1 MTDEKKRMIDDQ
13 TKELIDKDILIG
25 AEDKATL
32 LKIISDAEELF
43 SLPLS
48 DVAEE
53 REASWTKYTEYM
65 SNYGK
70 TLGSIKYNFFLTKED
85 YLFLKNV
92 ILSKTKYDRNNVFI
106 GMIVRDDFFRKFD
119 SEVIPTKTS
128 LYKGDGTVP
137 ELFQIDINE
146 ITRISHLTS
155 LYEVQGLTKEAESF
169 FNIIRKIGDI
179 SKIFEVFKTKGDDI
193 NTKGGD
199 WTMGFDVFDNPN
211 GEVIVPEQV

>member
-70 TLGSIKYNFFLTKED
+70 TLGSI
-85 YLFLKNV
+85 
-92 ILSKTKYDRNNVFI
+92 KYDRNNVFI